1 MGRFE
6 WAFFQKQPLSNG
18 VPTMARHLTLEERE
32 VVSQMHHGVG
42 KQVETAGRGK
52 TVSEL
57 GHQTRFLPRRH
68 GVQSDLATRPCVP
81 EAPPDKNYPPVHPRP
96 F

>member
-1 MGRFE
+1 
-6 WAFFQKQPLSNG
+6 
-18 VPTMARHLTLEERE
+18 MARHLTLEERE
-32 VVSQMHHGVG
+32 VVSQVHHGG
-42 KQVETAGRGK
+42 SKQVEIAGRGK

-68 GVQSDLATRPCVP
+68 GVQSDVATRPCVP
-81 EAPPDKNYPPVHPRP
+81 EAPPDPKYSPAHPRP